1 MLFADL
7 LPPSR
12 VSAML
17 DTYISQV
24 EEKFAHLNHQHAASQ
39 SSGEKFV
46 TGFGQAV
53 YVAILD
59 FLRTHRAEIEQEPA
73 AEAAE

>member
-1 MLFADL
+1 
-7 LPPSR
+7 LPPAR
-12 VSAML
+12 VSGML

-24 EEKFAHLNHQHAASQ
+24 EEKFAHLNTQHAASQ

-46 TGFGQAV
+46 TGFGRAV
-53 YVAILD
+53 YVAILE
-59 FLRTHRAEIEQEPA
+59 FLRTHRAEIEQQQAA